1 MEKSRFVLVN
11 IDDQKIVSVVVGGMY
26 IVCLINK
33 GEVGDLLMQ
42 LYVYIFVRLGSGL
55 FNVLSVLNVVVY
67 IFNCIYKFRYYL
79 FDLLYDIV
87 YIFVMIRILVFM
99 YIYCLLFY
107 FVLIRILEFLC
118 IYIVYCFRC
127 IFLVVMMRG
136 FWEGIYQKKVQRFFL
151 VRLIFWGG
159 VFNCRR
165 EIVISLC

>member
-42 LYVYIFVRLGSGL
+42 LYVYIFVSFGSGL

-67 IFNCIYKFRYYL
+67 VFNCIYKFRYYL
-79 FDLLYDIV
+79 FYLLYDIV

-99 YIYCLLFY
+99 YIVLF
-107 FVLIRILEFLC
+107 C
-118 IYIVYCFRC
+118 IYKDIRVFMYIYCFRC
-127 IFLVVMMRG
+127 IFLVVMMRE

>member
-42 LYVYIFVRLGSGL
+42 LYVYIFVRLGQGL

-87 YIFVMIRILVFM
+87 YIFVMIR
-99 YIYCLLFY
+99 
-107 FVLIRILEFLC
+107 RLEFLC
-118 IYIVYCFRC
+118 IDYIYCFLFQVYM
-127 IFLVVMMRG
+127 FL
-136 FWEGIYQKKVQRFFL
+136 
-151 VRLIFWGG
+151 
-159 VFNCRR
+159 
-165 EIVISLC
+165 

>member
-87 YIFVMIRILVFM
+87 YIFVMIRRLVFM
-99 YIYCLLFY
+99 YIVLF
-107 FVLIRILEFLC
+107 C
-118 IYIVYCFRC
+118 IYKEIRVFMYIYCFRC

>member
-67 IFNCIYKFRYYL
+67 VL
-79 FDLLYDIV
+79 IV
-87 YIFVMIRILVFM
+87 YINLDIIYFICCMIL
-99 YIYCLLFY
+99 
-107 FVLIRILEFLC
+107 
-118 IYIVYCFRC
+118 C
-127 IFLVVMMRG
+127 IFL
-136 FWEGIYQKKVQRFFL
+136 
-151 VRLIFWGG
+151 
-159 VFNCRR
+159 
-165 EIVISLC
+165 

>member
-42 LYVYIFVRLGSGL
+42 LYVYIFVRLGL

-79 FDLLYDIV
+79 FYLLYDIV
-87 YIFVMIRILVFM
+87 YIFVMIK
-99 YIYCLLFY
+99 
-107 FVLIRILEFLC
+107 ILEFLC
-118 IYIVYCFRC
+118 IYIVYCF
-127 IFLVVMMRG
+127 IL
-136 FWEGIYQKKVQRFFL
+136 Y
-151 VRLIFWGG
+151 
-159 VFNCRR
+159 
-165 EIVISLC
+165 

>member
-1 MEKSRFVLVN
+1 
-11 IDDQKIVSVVVGGMY
+11 MY

-42 LYVYIFVRLGSGL
+42 LYVYICVSLGSGL

-67 IFNCIYKFRYYL
+67 VFNCIYKFRYYL

-87 YIFVMIRILVFM
+87 YIFVMIRILVFMYIVLFCIYKDIRVFM